1 MNQFE
6 SSKYYVKPIPTF
18 KPKVEIVEFQEKEE
32 EEEEDSLAGC
42 EITLIEDNIIICE
55 DSALME
61 LEL

>member
-1 MNQFE
+1 M
-6 SSKYYVKPIPTF
+6 KPIPTF